1 MVTAW
6 PASVVTSPSSNFN
19 RQALLMFNAL
29 FVKFSTTTVTMI
41 HRSGNSQ
48 SSLGLAKMTFV
59 HCSMKSR
66 EFVAGDGFF
75 AGAAFDDRGLVV
87 GVAHAGGGQFGQRRF
102 QGGPEFRGDQAADR
116 RHPVGL
122 LTAQGE
128 AACAGPI
135 GLPGQ
140 EVAVGFEAVSVD
152 AGVFGELVGAIPGG
166 NDVGGTISALVPPD
180 IPRTLGTATDKPGR
194 MPCSTALFA
203 HSEAKSALLRTV
215 PVMRIHEVR
224 ARRSADDFP
233 RSEHLAWKIAEVAT
247 DPVAVPADT
256 EAMVI
261 NRIIDNAAVS
271 AAAAL
276 RRPVAVARAQALAHP
291 VVTGAKVF
299 GVEGD
304 YSPEWAAWA
313 NGAAVRELDYHDT
326 FLAAEY
332 AHPGDNIPPLL
343 AVAQH
348 LELSGADLIR
358 GLATAYEIQIDLSK
372 GICLHEHKIDHVAH
386 LGPSVAAG
394 LGTMLRLDMATIYQA
409 IGQALHLTT
418 ATRQS
423 RKGLIS
429 SWKAFA
435 PAWAGK
441 VGIEAVDRA
450 MRGEGAPA
458 PIWEGED
465 GVIAWLLSGPEHTYQ
480 VPLPESGEPKRAILD
495 SYTKE
500 HSAEYQSQALI
511 DLARRL
517 RTRIADLDRIAT
529 IVLHTSHHTHYVIG
543 TGSNDPQKMDP
554 DASRETLDHSVMYIF
569 AVALQDGTWHH
580 ERSYAP
586 ERAHRPDTVELWH
599 KISTRE
605 DPEWTRRYHSS
616 EPADRAFGARAEI
629 TLRSGEVIV
638 DELAVADAHP
648 LGARPF
654 GRKEYAAKF
663 TGLAEGVVDETAQ
676 RRFLTAVQALPD
688 LPAGALGALN
698 VVLKPSVLEQGPTI
712 PAGVFG

>member
-1 MVTAW
+1 
-6 PASVVTSPSSNFN
+6 
-19 RQALLMFNAL
+19 
-29 FVKFSTTTVTMI
+29 
-41 HRSGNSQ
+41 
-48 SSLGLAKMTFV
+48 
-59 HCSMKSR
+59 
-66 EFVAGDGFF
+66 
-75 AGAAFDDRGLVV
+75 
-87 GVAHAGGGQFGQRRF
+87 
-102 QGGPEFRGDQAADR
+102 
-116 RHPVGL
+116 
-122 LTAQGE
+122 
-128 AACAGPI
+128 
-135 GLPGQ
+135 
-140 EVAVGFEAVSVD
+140 
-152 AGVFGELVGAIPGG
+152 
-166 NDVGGTISALVPPD
+166 
-180 IPRTLGTATDKPGR
+180 
-194 MPCSTALFA
+194 
-203 HSEAKSALLRTV
+203 
-215 PVMRIHEVR
+215 MRIHEVR
-224 ARRSADDFP
+224 ARRSDDDFP
-233 RSEHLAWKIAEVAT
+233 RSEHLAWKIAEVAA
-247 DPVAVPADT
+247 DSVAVRVDT
-256 EAMVI
+256 ESMVL

-271 AAAAL
+271 AAAVL
-276 RRPVAVARAQALAHP
+276 RRPVAAARAQALAHP
-291 VVTGAKVF
+291 LDAQLDGPTPYSRPAGARRRQAEGAKVF

-313 NGAAVRELDYHDT
+313 NGVAVRELDFHDT

-332 AHPGDNIPPLL
+332 SHPGDNIPPLV

-348 LELSGADLIR
+348 LGIGGADLIR
-358 GLATAYEIQIDLSK
+358 GLATAYEIQIDLVK

-394 LGTMLRLDMATIYQA
+394 LGCMLRLDKETIYQA

-465 GVIAWLLSGPEHTYQ
+465 GVIAWLLSGTEHTYH
-480 VPLPESGEPKRAILD
+480 VPLPEAGEPKRAILD

-517 RTRIADLDRIAT
+517 RDRIGDLDQVAT
-529 IVLHTSHHTHYVIG
+529 IVLHTSHHTHCVIG

-554 DASRETLDHSVMYIF
+554 DASRETLDHSVTYIF
-569 AVALQDGTWHH
+569 AVALQDGAWHH

-599 KISTRE
+599 KISTLE
-605 DPEWTRRYHSS
+605 DPEWTRRYHATD
-616 EPADRAFGARAEI
+616 PAQKAFGARAEI

-638 DELAVADAHP
+638 DEIAVADAHP
-648 LGARPF
+648 LGASPF
-654 GRKEYAAKF
+654 ERNQYAAKF
-663 TGLAEGVVDETAQ
+663 TELADGVVDDGERQ
-676 RRFLTAVQALPD
+676 RFLSVVDD
-688 LPAGALGALN
+688 LPRLRSGLGALN
-698 VVLKPSVLEQGPTI
+698 ILVDPSVLEKAPTTPPGI
-712 PAGVFG
+712 F